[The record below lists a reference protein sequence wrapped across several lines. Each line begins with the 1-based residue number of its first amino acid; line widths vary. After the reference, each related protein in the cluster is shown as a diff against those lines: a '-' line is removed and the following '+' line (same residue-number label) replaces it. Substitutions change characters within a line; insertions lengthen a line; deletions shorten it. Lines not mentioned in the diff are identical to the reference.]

1 MEENNSG
8 ASQNNLDEQP
18 FTITVFGKTGTG
30 KSTTL
35 NALFGLSCK
44 TDPSVACTIEPQIAH
59 FEKGHH
65 IEKPIRV
72 VDMPG
77 IGESIDADMQYL
89 PYYEKW
95 IPETHS
101 LVWVTQADTRAYKRD
116 EIFLNHLLPLLHPSL
131 FFTVALNR
139 IDHLGVDE
147 GEKSFD
153 ITTKQPSQAQLQIL
167 PEKIDDVYRLF
178 KGVLKTTVLFE
189 KHQIVPYSAVHRWGL
204 DTLKTTI
211 FTRRETLC

>member
-1 MEENNSG
+1 MR
-8 ASQNNLDEQP
+8 EQHKNETLLNDP
-18 FTITVFGKTGTG
+18 FTVTFFGKTGSG
-30 KSTTL
+30 KSTTQ
-35 NALFGLSCK
+35 NALFGLDWK
-44 TDPSVACTIEPQIAH
+44 TDPSIACTIEPQVAH
-59 FEKGHH
+59 LGKGHH
-65 IEKPIRV
+65 PELSTRV

-77 IGESIDADMQYL
+77 IGESIDADTQYL
-89 PYYEKW
+89 PYYEEW
-95 IPETHS
+95 IAKTHS

-116 EIFLNHLLPLLHPSL
+116 EIFLSHLIPFLQPSL
-131 FFTVALNR
+131 FFIVALNR

-153 ITTKQPSQAQLQIL
+153 LTAKQPSQAQLQIL

-178 KGVLKTTVLFE
+178 KGVLKTTVPFE
-189 KHQIVPYSAVHRWGL
+189 KHQIVPYSAVHQWGL